1 MRLSPGTLLA
11 PLSLAALFTLTPVQA
26 DTVVS
31 HAQGETTLSQPLDT
45 VLTFDIA
52 SLDTLDALGVEVAGM
67 PQASLP
73 PRLSHYR
80 DDAYTNI
87 GSLFEPD
94 FETVASLQPDL
105 IIVANRSSTAYDD
118 LSKLA
123 PTIDMTVWGEGFLE
137 QFNTTTR
144 NLAAIFN
151 KTDEVE
157 QRLGALDTRIEHA
170 RSLAADAGDS
180 LIVMTSGGKLT
191 AYGPGSRF
199 GWIHDDLGLNSAVTD
214 LEEATHGDPIS
225 FEYLLETDPE
235 VIFVIDRDG
244 AIDPANQAARATL
257 DNDLVKRTR
266 AYQNDRIVYLDSV
279 NWYIVMSGLPAVEQM
294 VKEVIAG
301 LSN

>member
-1 MRLSPGTLLA
+1 MRLLPGTLLTA
-11 PLSLAALFTLTPVQA
+11 LCALSSVQA
-26 DTVVS
+26 ETVVN
-31 HAQGETTLSQPLDT
+31 HAQGETTLSGQPEA

-52 SLDTLDALGVEVAGM
+52 SLDTLDALGVEVDGM
-67 PQASLP
+67 PKAFLP
-73 PRLSHYR
+73 PRLSHYS
-80 DDAYTNI
+80 DDRYTNI

-94 FETVASLQPDL
+94 FETVASMDPDL

-118 LSKLA
+118 LNKLA
-123 PTIDMTVWGEGFLE
+123 PTIDMTVWGEGFLD
-137 QFNTTTR
+137 QFKATTR
-144 NLAAIFN
+144 TLAAIFD
-151 KTDEVE
+151 KTDEAE
-157 QRLGALDTRIEHA
+157 QRLDALDA
-170 RSLAADAGDS
+170 RVEQARTLAAETGEA
-180 LIVMTSGGKLT
+180 LVVMTSGGKLT

-199 GWIHDDLGLNSAVTD
+199 GWIHDDLGLATAVTD
-214 LEEATHGDPIS
+214 LEEGTHGDPIS

-294 VKEVIAG
+294 VEEVIAG
-301 LSN
+301 LSS

>member
-1 MRLSPGTLLA
+1 MRISPGTLLA
-11 PLSLAALFTLTPVQA
+11 PLSLAALFTLAPVQA

-94 FETVASLQPDL
+94 YETVASLQPDL

-137 QFNTTTR
+137 QFTTTTR
-144 NLAAIFN
+144 NLAAIFD

-199 GWIHDDLGLNSAVTD
+199 GWIHDDLGLSSAVTD
-214 LEEATHGDPIS
+214 LEDATHGDPIS

-244 AIDPANQAARATL
+244 AIDQANQAARATL

-294 VKEVIAG
+294 VEEVIAG

>member
-1 MRLSPGTLLA
+1 MRFSPGTLLA
-11 PLSLAALFTLTPVQA
+11 PLSLAALLTLAPVHA
-26 DTVVS
+26 DTVIT
-31 HAQGETTLSQPLDT
+31 HAQGETTLPQRPDT

-52 SLDTLDALGVEVAGM
+52 SLDTLDALGVDVAGM

-105 IIVANRSSTAYDD
+105 VIVANRSSAAFDD

-137 QFNTTTR
+137 QFDTTTR
-144 NLAAIFN
+144 NLATIFD

-157 QRLGALDTRIEHA
+157 QRLSALDTRIHYA
-170 RSLAADAGDS
+170 RSLAADAGNS

-199 GWIHDDLGLNSAVTD
+199 GWIHDDLGLSSAVTD

-257 DNDLVKRTR
+257 DNDLVKRTQ

-294 VKEVIAG
+294 VEEVITG